1 MTKSER
7 FGIIERMLVT
17 RRGVHFAELQ
27 QRLEVSRATLHRDL
41 RELRECLQVPI
52 LFDREQGRY
61 RIDRSVERHALPGL
75 WFSPA

>member
-7 FGIIERMLVT
+7 FGIIERMLLT

-41 RELRECLQVPI
+41 RELRGAVPD
-52 LFDREQGRY
+52 LRG
-61 RIDRSVERHALPGL
+61 A
-75 WFSPA
+75 PAVVT